1 MEKEKAEIL
10 SMNDKVTK
18 LPENFALFFVDKVIW
33 KKKDLIDTVYKKT
46 NPVLANYKSRDNM
59 I

>member
-18 LPENFALFFVDKVIW
+18 LPENFALFFVDKVI
-33 KKKDLIDTVYKKT
+33 
-46 NPVLANYKSRDNM
+46 
-59 I
+59 